1 MANVKLAEKSDLPF
15 LLAQLRRDPVRN
27 AYAIQDLL
35 VWFDASKLWFS
46 GEGAGFSY
54 VLRTGH
60 PASAGRTTLVAN
72 GDPSSVTEILRHA
85 AVPAP
90 FVLRES
96 PASLRAAVESVCP
109 GVKVYEEQ
117 RMDVTASTFTPK
129 HSGRARSLT
138 VADAPKLA
146 AFFGAPPQAAKGFE
160 GWLGGA
166 CAFFGV
172 LEGERLVSI
181 GSSMVA
187 VPEAWNIVSI
197 ETHKD
202 FRGKGYATE
211 LVSAL
216 VERALRDTSTV
227 TLTVVKGNEPAIK
240 AYEKVGFRHAEDRIW
255 VDNGANSAP

>member
-1 MANVKLAEKSDLPF
+1 MAHIKLAEKSDLPF
-15 LLAQLRRDPVRN
+15 LLAQFRLDPVRN

-46 GEGAGFSY
+46 GEGAGFAY

-60 PASAGRTTLVAN
+60 PASMGRTTLVAN
-72 GDPSSVTEILRHA
+72 GPPEAVASILRHA

-96 PASLRAAVESVCP
+96 PASLRAAVERVYP

-117 RMDVTASTFTPK
+117 RMDVTREGFSPRHK
-129 HSGRARSLT
+129 GLARSLT

-146 AFFGAPPQAAKGFE
+146 AFFGAPPQAAGRFE

-166 CAFFGV
+166 RAFFGV
-172 LEGERLVSI
+172 LDGDRLASI

-187 VPEAWNIVSI
+187 VPEAWSIVSI

-211 LVSAL
+211 VVSTL
-216 VERALRDTSTV
+216 IERALKETSTV
-227 TLTVVKGNEPAIK
+227 TLTVLKGNEPALRTY
-240 AYEKVGFRHAEDRIW
+240 AKVGFRHAEDRIW